1 MKTKIFLIFLLISL
15 FLNIFFI
22 CNKDERKQDAS
33 IAEKD
38 TIIDS
43 LVIHDTL
50 YIPKPYPVKVTIK
63 DTIYLPLDSVEQ
75 NGDSLLLP
83 REEKVYEDS
92 TFKAVVSGFRPS
104 LDEITV
110 YPRTVYLTKEIT
122 KYKNPPRFQW
132 GLQGGFGYGL
142 FNRKPDFYV
151 GFGGTIRLGK

>member
-1 MKTKIFLIFLLISL
+1 MKYLVPFLLISL

-110 YPRTVYLTKEIT
+110 YPRTVYITKEIT

-142 FNRKPDFYV
+142 INRKPDFYV